1 MASKY
6 DALSRIIIQNV
17 GGKSNI
23 NAVTHCITR
32 LRFTLKDESKANTD
46 ILNNTDGIV
55 TVMQSAGQYQV
66 VIGNHVPDVF
76 RSVVAV
82 GHLENLAAAQPDD
95 ESAPAE
101 KMNPFDAFVNIVTS
115 VFTPFLGVLC
125 ACGILKG
132 VLALCTTFNILSGSG
147 GTYNI
152 LFSLADSGF
161 YFLPPI
167 LGYTAAKRFK
177 LPEIEGLV
185 IGLAMVYPYMINA
198 KAMDISNLFGIP
210 VVMPPSG
217 NYTSSVIPVICA
229 VAFAGWFENKIKPH
243 IHDTIKMF
251 AVPLITTTVTF
262 ALTMLIIGPVAS
274 IISSGLSFA
283 FNWLYAVNPI
293 IMCAIVGAFWP
304 VLVIFGLHWSLVP
317 IAMINMTQGGDII
330 LAAMLGTTF
339 ANSGTV
345 GAIWLKTKDKKI
357 KGLSPAAFISA
368 VAGVTEP
375 AIYGIML
382 PKKTPFIRS
391 CIVSG
396 IGGAVLGF
404 MGVKVY
410 QMAGLGVF
418 AYTGFINT
426 VTNDVS
432 GMTIAIIVSLACAV
446 AGFIVEMLFYREK
459 AEAAPVK
466 KAVAAEGQAKNVTV
480 YAPITGKYIALEELP
495 DEVFSQG
502 FLGQGCGVEP
512 EDNTVYSPVDGEI
525 VQVAETKHAI
535 GIQSPDGVEV
545 LVHVGMDTVN
555 MKGYGFDVKVNLGDK
570 VKAGDMLMTFDAE
583 KIKAAGYPTTTAIV
597 ITNSDDCA
605 EIAFATGKNYNKAEE
620 IGHIH

>member
-17 GGKSNI
+17 GGKANI
-23 NAVTHCITR
+23 NAITHCITR

-46 ILNNTDGIV
+46 VLNSTDGIV
-55 TVMQSAGQYQV
+55 TVMQSGGQYQV

-76 RSVVAV
+76 KSVVAV
-82 GHLENLAAAQPDD
+82 GHLEDLASSQSDD
-95 ESAPAE
+95 EAAPQ
-101 KMNPFDAFVNIVTS
+101 KMNPFDTFVNIVTS

-132 VLALCTTFNILSGSG
+132 VLALCTAFNILGSSS

-152 LFSLADSGF
+152 LFSLADTGF

-185 IGLAMVYPYMINA
+185 IGLAMVYPFMLNA

-229 VAFAGWFENKIKPH
+229 VAFAGWFENKFKKH
-243 IHDTIKMF
+243 IPDTIKLF
-251 AVPLITTTVTF
+251 AIPLITTTVTF
-262 ALTMLIIGPVAS
+262 ALTMLIIGPIAS

-293 IMCAIVGAFWP
+293 IMCAIVGTFWP

-382 PKKTPFIRS
+382 PKKWPFIRS

-404 MGVKVY
+404 MGAKVY

-418 AYTGFINT
+418 AYTGFIDT
-426 VTNDVS
+426 VKNDVS
-432 GMTIAIIVSLACAV
+432 GMTTAIIVSLACAA
-446 AGFIVEMLFYREK
+446 AGFIVELIFYHEK
-459 AEAAPVK
+459 AEAAPEK
-466 KAVAAEGQAKNVTV
+466 KAVAEGQAKNVKV
-480 YAPITGKYIALEELP
+480 YAPITGKYIALSELP

-512 EDNTVYSPVDGEI
+512 EDNHVYAPIDGEI
-525 VQVAETKHAI
+525 VQVAETKHAV

-555 MKGYGFDVKVNLGDK
+555 MKGYGFDVKASLGDK
-570 VKAGDMLMTFDAE
+570 VKAGDLLMTFDAD
-583 KIKAAGYPTTTAIV
+583 KIKEAGYPLTTAIV
-597 ITNSDDCA
+597 ITNSDECT
-605 EIAFATGKNYNKAEE
+605 EIAFSTGKSYTKAEE
-620 IGHIH
+620 IGSIH

>member
-1 MASKY
+1 
-6 DALSRIIIQNV
+6 
-17 GGKSNI
+17 
-23 NAVTHCITR
+23 
-32 LRFTLKDESKANTD
+32 
-46 ILNNTDGIV
+46 
-55 TVMQSAGQYQV
+55 MQSAGQYQV

-82 GHLENLAAAQPDD
+82 GHLENLASSQSD
-95 ESAPAE
+95 EDSAPP
-101 KMNPFDAFVNIVTS
+101 KMNPFDTFVNIVTS

-229 VAFAGWFENKIKPH
+229 VAFAGWFENLYKKH
-243 IHDTIKMF
+243 IPDTIKLF
-251 AVPLITTTVTF
+251 AIPLITTTVTF

-339 ANSGTV
+339 ANSGTI
-345 GAIWLKTKDKKI
+345 GAICLKTKDKKI

-459 AEAAPVK
+459 AEAFPSTTV
-466 KAVAAEGQAKNVTV
+466 VEGKAKNVTV
-480 YAPITGKYIALEELP
+480 YAPITGKYIPLEELP

-512 EDNTVYSPVDGEI
+512 EDNTVYSPIDGEI
-525 VQVAETKHAI
+525 VQVAETKHAV
-535 GIQSPDGVEV
+535 GIQTPDGVEV

-597 ITNSDDCA
+597 ITNSDDCT
-605 EIAFATGKNYNKAEE
+605 EIAFDTGKNYTKSEK
-620 IGHIH
+620 IGTIH

>member
-17 GGKSNI
+17 GGKANI
-23 NAVTHCITR
+23 NAITHCITR

-46 ILNNTDGIV
+46 VLNSTDGIV
-55 TVMQSAGQYQV
+55 TVMQSGGQYQV

-76 RSVVAV
+76 KSVVAV
-82 GHLENLAAAQPDD
+82 GHLENLAAAQSD
-95 ESAPAE
+95 EEAAPQ
-101 KMNPFDAFVNIVTS
+101 KMNPFDTFVNIVTS

-132 VLALCTTFNILSGSG
+132 LLALCTTFNILSSTG

-152 LFSLADSGF
+152 LFSLADTGF

-167 LGYTAAKRFK
+167 LGFTAAKRFK

-185 IGLAMVYPYMINA
+185 IGLAMVYPYVLNA

-229 VAFAGWFENKIKPH
+229 VAFAGWFENKIRKH
-243 IHDTIKMF
+243 IPDTIKLF

-262 ALTMLIIGPVAS
+262 ALTMLIIGPIAS
-274 IISSGLSFA
+274 TISSGLSFA
-283 FNWLYAVNPI
+283 FNWLYAVNPV
-293 IMCAIVGAFWP
+293 IMCAIVGTFWP

-382 PKKTPFIRS
+382 PKKWPFIRS

-418 AYTGFINT
+418 AY
-426 VTNDVS
+426 
-432 GMTIAIIVSLACAV
+432 IAIIVSLACAV
-446 AGFIVEMLFYREK
+446 AGFIVELLFYREAAP
-459 AEAAPVK
+459 AEAAPAK
-466 KAVAAEGQAKNVTV
+466 KAATGTAKNVTV
-480 YAPITGKYIALEELP
+480 HAPITGKYIALAELP

-502 FLGQGCGVEP
+502 FLGQGCGVVP
-512 EDNTVYSPVDGEI
+512 EDNHVYAPVDGEI

-535 GIQSPDGVEV
+535 GIQSSDGAEI

-570 VKAGDMLMTFDAE
+570 VKAGDLLMTFDAD
-583 KIKAAGYPTTTAIV
+583 KIKAAGYLTTTAIV
-597 ITNSDDCA
+597 ITNSD
-605 EIAFATGKNYNKAEE
+605 EFSKIAFDTGRDYNKAEE
-620 IGHIH
+620 IGTLN

>member
-23 NAVTHCITR
+23 NAITHCITR
-32 LRFTLKDESKANTD
+32 LRFTLKDESKANTEV
-46 ILNNTDGIV
+46 LNNTDGIV

-82 GHLENLAAAQPDD
+82 GHLENLASSQSD
-95 ESAPAE
+95 EDAAPA
-101 KMNPFDAFVNIVTS
+101 KMNPFDTFVNIITS

-132 VLALCTTFNILSGSG
+132 VLALCTTFGILNGSG

-152 LFSLADSGF
+152 LFSLADAGF

-177 LPEIEGLV
+177 LPEMEGLI
-185 IGLAMVYPYMINA
+185 IGLAMIYPYLLDA
-198 KAMDISNLFGIP
+198 KAMDLSNLFGIP

-229 VAFAGWFENKIKPH
+229 VAFAGWFENFYKKYIP
-243 IHDTIKMF
+243 DTVKLF
-251 AVPLITTTVTF
+251 AIPLITTTVTF

-274 IISSGLSFA
+274 AISSGLSFA

-304 VLVIFGLHWSLVP
+304 VLVIFGLHWSLIP

-330 LAAMLGTTF
+330 LAAMFGTTF
-339 ANSGTV
+339 ANT
-345 GAIWLKTKDKKI
+345 GAIGGIWLKTKDKKI
-357 KGLSPAAFISA
+357 KGLAPAAFISA

-375 AIYGIML
+375 AIYGILL
-382 PKKTPFIRS
+382 PKKKPFIRG
-391 CIVSG
+391 CVIAG
-396 IGGAVLGF
+396 IAGAVFGFLGT
-404 MGVKVY
+404 KYY
-410 QMAGLGVF
+410 QLAGLGVF
-418 AYTGFINT
+418 GYTGFIDT
-426 VTNDVS
+426 VHNDVS
-432 GMTIAIIVSLACAV
+432 GMTTAIVISLVCV
-446 AGFIVEMLFYREK
+446 VVGFLAEMLFYHET

-466 KAVAAEGQAKNVTV
+466 KAAAVEGEAKNVTV

-597 ITNSDDCA
+597 ITNSDECN
-605 EIAFATGKNYNKAEE
+605 EIAFSTGKSYTKAEE
-620 IGHIH
+620 IGTIH

>member
-17 GGKSNI
+17 GGKANI

-32 LRFTLKDESKANTD
+32 LRFTLKDEAKANTD
-46 ILNNTDGIV
+46 VLTSTDGIV
-55 TVMQSAGQYQV
+55 TVMQSGGQYQV

-76 RSVVAV
+76 KSVVAV
-82 GHLENLAAAQPDD
+82 GHLEDLASSQSEDGD
-95 ESAPAE
+95 SAPA

-132 VLALCTTFNILSGSG
+132 LLALCTTFNILSSSG

-152 LFSLADSGF
+152 LFSLADTGF

-185 IGLAMVYPYMINA
+185 IGLAMVYPFMLNA

-229 VAFAGWFENKIKPH
+229 VAFAGWFENKIKNH

-251 AVPLITTTVTF
+251 AVPLITLTVTF
-262 ALTMLIIGPVAS
+262 ALTILAIGPVAS
-274 IISSGLSFA
+274 IISSGLSFS

-330 LAAMLGTTF
+330 LAAMIGTTF
-339 ANSGTV
+339 ANSGSV
-345 GAIWLKTKDKKI
+345 AAIWLKTKDKKI

-375 AIYGIML
+375 AIYGILL
-382 PKKTPFIRS
+382 PKKTPFIRD
-391 CIVSG
+391 CIISG

-404 MGVKVY
+404 LGVKVY

-418 AYTGFINT
+418 AYTGFIDT
-426 VTNDVS
+426 VHNDVS
-432 GMTIAIIVSLACAV
+432 GMTIAIVVSLLCGV
-446 AGFIVEMLFYREK
+446 AGFLVELLFYREK
-459 AEAAPVK
+459 AEAAPAK
-466 KAVAAEGQAKNVTV
+466 KPAATGEAKNVTV
-480 YAPITGKYIALEELP
+480 RAPITGKYIALAELP

-512 EDNTVYSPVDGEI
+512 EDNHVYAPIDGEI
-525 VQVAETKHAI
+525 VQIAETKHAV
-535 GIQSPDGVEV
+535 GIQSPEGAEV
-545 LVHVGMDTVN
+545 LIHVGMDTVN
-555 MKGYGFDVKVNLGDK
+555 MQGYGFDVKVKLGDK
-570 VKAGDMLMTFDAE
+570 VKAGDILMTFDAE
-583 KIKAAGYPTTTAIV
+583 KIKAAGYPITTAIV
-597 ITNSDDCA
+597 ITNSDEFT
-605 EIAFATGKNYNKAEE
+605 EIAFDTGKSYTKAEE
-620 IGHIH
+620 IGSIH

>member
-17 GGKSNI
+17 GGKANI
-23 NAVTHCITR
+23 NAITHCVTR
-32 LRFTLKDESKANTD
+32 LRFNLKDESKANTD
-46 ILNNTDGIV
+46 VLNNTDGIV
-55 TVMQSAGQYQV
+55 TVMQSGGQYQV

-82 GHLENLAAAQPDD
+82 GHLENLASSQSDD
-95 ESAPAE
+95 SSAPQ
-101 KMNPFDAFVNIVTS
+101 KMNPFDTFVNIVTS

-132 VLALCTTFNILSGSG
+132 ILALCTAFNILGSSS

-152 LFSLADSGF
+152 LFSLADTGF

-177 LPEIEGLV
+177 LPEMEGLV
-185 IGLAMVYPYMINA
+185 IGLAMVYPFMLNA
-198 KAMDISNLFGIP
+198 QAMDISNLFGIP

-229 VAFAGWFENKIKPH
+229 VAFAGWFENRYKEH
-243 IHDTIKMF
+243 IPDTIKLF
-251 AVPLITTTVTF
+251 AIPLITLSVTF
-262 ALTMLIIGPVAS
+262 ALTVLIIGPVAS

-304 VLVIFGLHWSLVP
+304 VLVIFGLHWSLIP
-317 IAMINMTQGGDII
+317 IAMINMAQGGDII
-330 LAAMLGTTF
+330 LAAMFGSTF
-339 ANSGTV
+339 ANTGAV
-345 GAIWLKTKDKKI
+345 GGIWLKTKDKKI
-357 KGLSPAAFISA
+357 KGLAPAAFISA

-375 AIYGIML
+375 AIYGILL
-382 PKKTPFIRS
+382 PKKWPFIRG
-391 CIVSG
+391 CVIAG
-396 IGGAVLGF
+396 IAGAFLGF
-404 MGVKVY
+404 LGVKCY
-410 QMAGLGVF
+410 QMAGMGVF
-418 AYTGFINT
+418 GYTAYINIPN
-426 VTNDVS
+426 NDVS
-432 GMTIAIIVSLACAV
+432 GMTPAIIISIACVIIGFLA
-446 AGFIVEMLFYREK
+446 ELLFYREK
-459 AEAAPVK
+459 AEAAPAQ
-466 KAVAAEGQAKNVTV
+466 KAVTEGQAKSVKV

-512 EDNTVYSPVDGEI
+512 EDNHVYAPIDGEI
-525 VQVAETKHAI
+525 VQVAETKHAV
-535 GIQSPDGVEV
+535 GIQSPDGVEM

-570 VKAGDMLMTFDAE
+570 VKAGDLLMTFDAD
-583 KIKAAGYPTTTAIV
+583 KIKEAGYPITTAIV
-597 ITNSDDCA
+597 ITNSDECT
-605 EIAFATGKNYNKAEE
+605 EIAFNTGKSYTKAEE
-620 IGHIH
+620 IGTVH

>member
-6 DALSRIIIQNV
+6 DALSRIILQNV
-17 GGKSNI
+17 GGKANI

-32 LRFTLKDESKANTD
+32 LRFNLQDEAKANTD
-46 ILNNTDGIV
+46 VLTSTDGIV
-55 TVMQSAGQYQV
+55 TVMQSGGQYQV

-76 RSVVAV
+76 KSVVAV
-82 GHLENLAAAQPDD
+82 GHLEDLAASQSDD
-95 ESAPAE
+95 GSAPA
-101 KMNPFDAFVNIVTS
+101 KMNPFDTFVNIVTS

-132 VLALCTTFNILSGSG
+132 LLALCTTFNILGSSG

-177 LPEIEGLV
+177 LLEIEGLV
-185 IGLAMVYPYMINA
+185 IGLAMVYPFMLDA
-198 KAMDISNLFGIP
+198 KAMDLSNLFGIP

-243 IHDTIKMF
+243 IHDAIKLF
-251 AVPLITTTVTF
+251 AVPLITLTVTF
-262 ALTMLIIGPVAS
+262 ALTILAIGPVAS
-274 IISSGLSFA
+274 AISSGLSFT
-283 FNWLYAVNPI
+283 FNWLYSVSPVV
-293 IMCAIVGAFWP
+293 MCAIVGAFWP
-304 VLVIFGLHWSLVP
+304 VLVIFGMHWSLVP

-330 LAAMLGTTF
+330 LAAMIGTTF
-339 ANSGTV
+339 ANSGSV
-345 GAIWLKTKDKKI
+345 AAIWLKTKDKKI

-375 AIYGIML
+375 AIYGILL
-382 PKKTPFIRS
+382 PKKTPFIRD
-391 CIVSG
+391 CIISG

-404 MGVKVY
+404 LGVKVY

-418 AYTGFINT
+418 AYTGFIDT
-426 VTNDVS
+426 VNNDVS
-432 GMTIAIIVSLACAV
+432 GMTIAIIVSLLCGA
-446 AGFIVEMLFYREK
+446 AGFLVELLFYREK
-459 AEAAPVK
+459 AEAAPAK
-466 KAVAAEGQAKNVTV
+466 KPVAAGEAKNVTV
-480 YAPITGKYIALEELP
+480 HAPITGKYIALAELP

-512 EDNTVYSPVDGEI
+512 EDNHVYSPIDGEI
-525 VQVAETKHAI
+525 VQIAETKHAV
-535 GIQSPDGVEV
+535 GIQSPEGAEV
-545 LVHVGMDTVN
+545 LIHVGMDTVN
-555 MKGYGFDVKVNLGDK
+555 MQGYGFDVKVKLGDK
-570 VKAGDMLMTFDAE
+570 VRAGDMLMTFDAE
-583 KIKAAGYPTTTAIV
+583 KIKAAGYPITTAIV
-597 ITNSDDCA
+597 ITNSDEFT
-605 EIAFATGKNYNKAEE
+605 EIAFDTGKSYSKADE
-620 IGHIH
+620 IGSIH

>member
-17 GGKSNI
+17 GGKANI
-23 NAVTHCITR
+23 NAITHCITR

-46 ILNNTDGIV
+46 VLNSTDGIV
-55 TVMQSAGQYQV
+55 TVMQSGGQYQV
-66 VIGNHVPDVF
+66 VIGNHVPEVF
-76 RSVVAV
+76 KSVVAV
-82 GHLENLAAAQPDD
+82 GHLEDLASSQSDEDAAPQ
-95 ESAPAE
+95 
-101 KMNPFDAFVNIVTS
+101 KMNPFDTFVNIVTS

-132 VLALCTTFNILSGSG
+132 VLALCTAFNILGSSS

-152 LFSLADSGF
+152 LFSLADTGF

-177 LPEIEGLV
+177 LPEMEGLV
-185 IGLAMVYPYMINA
+185 IGLAMVYPFMLNA

-229 VAFAGWFENKIKPH
+229 VAFAGWFENKFKKH
-243 IHDTIKMF
+243 IPDTIKLF
-251 AVPLITTTVTF
+251 AIPLITTTVTF
-262 ALTMLIIGPVAS
+262 ALTMLIIGPIAS

-293 IMCAIVGAFWP
+293 IMCAIVGTFWP

-382 PKKTPFIRS
+382 PKKWPFIRS

-404 MGVKVY
+404 MGAKVY

-418 AYTGFINT
+418 AYTGFIDT
-426 VTNDVS
+426 VKNDVS
-432 GMTIAIIVSLACAV
+432 GMTTAIIVSLACAV
-446 AGFIVEMLFYREK
+446 AGFIVELIFYREK
-459 AEAAPVK
+459 AEAAPEK
-466 KAVAAEGQAKNVTV
+466 KAVTEGQAKNVKV
-480 YAPITGKYIALEELP
+480 YAPITGKYIALSELP

-512 EDNTVYSPVDGEI
+512 EDNHVYAPIDGEI
-525 VQVAETKHAI
+525 VQVAETKHAV

-555 MKGYGFDVKVNLGDK
+555 MKGYGFDVKASLGDK
-570 VKAGDMLMTFDAE
+570 VKAGDMLMTFDAD
-583 KIKAAGYPTTTAIV
+583 KIKEAGYPLTTAIV
-597 ITNSDDCA
+597 ITNSDECT
-605 EIAFATGKNYNKAEE
+605 EIAFNTGKNYAKAEE
-620 IGHIH
+620 IGSIH